1 VYRLLQTQ
9 SSPNR
14 TRTRSS
20 SRNLHLCRSLPQKI
34 KRTRQP
40 TQRQRIPIQRIHSTD
55 PQPRDPLQRSSIQG
69 SAQKVEIVRR
79 KILMGDGRRIESS
92 ITSFTSFSYQGPFLF
107 SIENTGVFCQ
117 SGCECTFLEKQ
128 LRWVSK
134 FIVLA
139 GKITKVQ
146 ARGYD

>member
-20 SRNLHLCRSLPQKI
+20 SRKLHLLPQKI

-40 TQRQRIPIQRIHSTD
+40 TQRQRILTRRIHSKD
-55 PQPRDPLQRSSIQG
+55 PQPRDPLQRNSMQG
-69 SAQKVEIVRR
+69 SGQEVEIARR
-79 KILMGDGRRIESS
+79 KIQMGDGRRIEGS

-117 SGCECTFLEKQ
+117 SGCECTSLEKQ

-139 GKITKVQ
+139 CKITKV
-146 ARGYD
+146 